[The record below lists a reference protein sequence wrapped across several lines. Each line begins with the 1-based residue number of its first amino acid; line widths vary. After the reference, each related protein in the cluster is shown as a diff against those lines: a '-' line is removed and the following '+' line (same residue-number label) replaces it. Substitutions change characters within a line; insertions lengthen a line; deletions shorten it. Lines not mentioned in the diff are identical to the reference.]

1 MKHQGRLVWLSIAL
15 CLFVP
20 CFAYGVMRA
29 ADDLDREIQHI
40 KANQGTGTN
49 DLTAKLA
56 YAEQTLKDARQFIT
70 KLDEEI
76 KQLEK
81 EKTELKQLQTALTSG
96 LIAAVLGGLVAA
108 MGKFSS
114 RAERDLKRLEV
125 ISKVAE
131 LQGKQVDVPKDLL
144 EKYDIASRS

>member
-1 MKHQGRLVWLSIAL
+1 M
-15 CLFVP
+15 P
-20 CFAYGVMRA
+20 CFAHGLIRA
-29 ADDLDREIQHI
+29 ADDLDHEIQQI
-40 KANQGTGTN
+40 KSSALAGTN
-49 DLTAKLA
+49 DLTTKLA
-56 YAEQTLKDARQFIT
+56 YAEQTLKDARQFIA
-70 KLDEEI
+70 KLDEQI

-108 MGKFSS
+108 MGKFTS

-131 LQGKQVDVPKDLL
+131 LRGKQVSMPADLL
-144 EKYDIASRS
+144 EKYDMAPKS